1 MSRACDMGPSR
12 ASEGPVPNPNHRSP
26 GLATILLCACSSTSP
41 PADVDDGA
49 SGGIDAIGSSSTD
62 APGDPTMAGKLD
74 VAATLDTG
82 GADEGSADEGCRR
95 VDVVLAVDNSS
106 SMGEEIDAL
115 QGPVL
120 DALPGALLSVNGGIE
135 DFQLAVIDA
144 CPKPAFFHDHGGAG
158 ACGFSTGHN
167 YMSSSSPDLVGEFA
181 CVTDFVPDGFGAVP
195 DECLDE
201 GDFNDDDEQAAWTSA
216 RSIAA
221 DNLGAANAGFL
232 RDDALLFVVAITD
245 EDESLV
251 DVDSADAIYD
261 AIVDAKGGDVSRVVF
276 LGVAGASACD
286 GAYGSAEQA
295 DTMAA
300 VVDRFAAQGRG
311 VFWDI
316 CQGDL
321 EQAFLTAIA
330 DLVDPACEEFTPV
343 G

>member
-1 MSRACDMGPSR
+1 VCACGSSTPPAQD
-12 ASEGPVPNPNHRSP
+12 ADDTSEGIAVDE
-26 GLATILLCACSSTSP
+26 SSHGDETP
-41 PADVDDGA
+41 D
-49 SGGIDAIGSSSTD
+49 
-62 APGDPTMAGKLD
+62 DPTVSGKLD
-74 VAATLDTG
+74 VA
-82 GADEGSADEGCRR
+82 GSADSEGGAEGMAGEGCQR

-120 DALPGALLSVNGGIE
+120 DALPQALLSVNGGIE

-144 CPKPAFFHDHGGAG
+144 CPKPAYFHDQGAAG
-158 ACGFSTGHN
+158 ACDFSTGHN
-167 YMSSSSPDLVGEFA
+167 YMSSTSPDLVAEFA
-181 CVTDFVPDGFGAVP
+181 CVTDFAVDGFGAAP
-195 DECLDE
+195 DECLDD
-201 GDFNDDDEQAAWTSA
+201 GDYKDDDEQAAWTSA
-216 RSIAA
+216 QAIAPA
-221 DNLGAANAGFL
+221 ALMAANEGFV

-261 AIVDAKGGDVSRVVF
+261 AIVTAKGGDVSRVVF
-276 LGVAGASACD
+276 LGVAGASDCD

-300 VVDRFAAQGRG
+300 VVDRFAMQGRG

-316 CQGDL
+316 CQGEL

-330 DLVDPACEEFTPV
+330 DLVDPACEEFEPV

>member
-1 MSRACDMGPSR
+1 MEEAGN
-12 ASEGPVPNPNHRSP
+12 A
-26 GLATILLCACSSTSP
+26 
-41 PADVDDGA
+41 DDG
-49 SGGIDAIGSSSTD
+49 SDGIGLDGSSD
-62 APGDPTMAGKLD
+62 DGPDDPTMTGKLD
-74 VAATLDTG
+74 VGSDVDSEG
-82 GADEGSADEGCRR
+82 GDEASDGEGCQR

-106 SMGEEIDAL
+106 SMGEEIEAL

-120 DALPGALLSVNGGIE
+120 DALPQALLSVNGGIE

-144 CPKPAFFHDHGGAG
+144 CPKPAYFHDQGAAG
-158 ACGFSTGHN
+158 ACDFSTGHN
-167 YMSSSSPDLVGEFA
+167 YMSSTSPDLVGEFA
-181 CVTDFVPDGFGAVP
+181 CVTNFAVDGFGAAP
-195 DECLDE
+195 DECLDS

-216 RSIAA
+216 QAIGPDA
-221 DNLGAANAGFL
+221 LMAANTGFV

-251 DVDSADAIYD
+251 DVDSADAIYES
-261 AIVDAKGGDVSRVVF
+261 IVAAKGGDPTRVVF
-276 LGVAGASACD
+276 LGVAGVSACD

-300 VVDRFAAQGRG
+300 VVDRFTMQGRG

-316 CQGDL
+316 CQGEL

-330 DLVDPACEEFTPV
+330 DLVDPACEEFEPV